1 MFIFKTYVFKS
12 FATTLSRLGR
22 EKYKTMHVTIPGDK
36 EKIGKY
42 VENRYQIKVATREGA
57 TVLLYPSS
65 LHHPPTE
72 TERRHLALICL
83 CFIYR

>member
-42 VENRYQIKVATREGA
+42 VENRYQIKVATREPQCYCIHPHS
-57 TVLLYPSS
+57 TILRLKPNVDTS
-65 LHHPPTE
+65 L
-72 TERRHLALICL
+72 
-83 CFIYR
+83 